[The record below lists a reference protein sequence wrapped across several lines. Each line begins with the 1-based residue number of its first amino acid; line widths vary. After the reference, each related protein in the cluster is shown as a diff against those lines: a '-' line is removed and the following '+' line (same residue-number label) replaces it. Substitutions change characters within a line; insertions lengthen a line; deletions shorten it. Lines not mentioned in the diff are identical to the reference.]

1 MNTAERCVRLV
12 SLRSFSPSL
21 VALFLLALVVSES
34 HSASVGWDSPPP
46 AASRVPI
53 TLPGQQLKRDYLAT
67 AIPLQIVLDPVTAT
81 EKAPLAP
88 PRKGQPLKV
97 GFARDMPPPYQGDL
111 SPWLT
116 WESLPGGGRVAAFSV
131 TSPGARAI
139 RVGIELEGLP
149 ENAEMRFF
157 GSKNS
162 DTFGPF
168 TARSIR
174 AQQAGSDAAVEPT
187 PALFWSPVIEGET
200 AGVEVYLPGPVE
212 SGFPM
217 RAPKIQHLR
226 YSLQYPD
233 EKNLS
238 EIGSAAACNID
249 VKCRDTVLSDLGR
262 VVS

>member
-1 MNTAERCVRLV
+1 MADLGIPAWRRPGCG
-12 SLRSFSPSL
+12 
-21 VALFLLALVVSES
+21 LL
-34 HSASVGWDSPPP
+34 
-46 AASRVPI
+46 
-53 TLPGQQLKRDYLAT
+53 
-67 AIPLQIVLDPVTAT
+67 
-81 EKAPLAP
+81 
-88 PRKGQPLKV
+88 
-97 GFARDMPPPYQGDL
+97 
-111 SPWLT
+111 
-116 WESLPGGGRVAAFSV
+116 V
-131 TSPGARAI
+131 TSPGARAT

-217 RAPKIQHLR
+217 RAPKIIAL
-226 YSLQYPD
+226 
-233 EKNLS
+233 LS
-238 EIGSAAACNID
+238 
-249 VKCRDTVLSDLGR
+249 KL
-262 VVS
+262 